1 MQTRTVRA
9 NGYGKLEQ
17 EDPEDRKH
25 REARFLI
32 YRILEQADE
41 ITVVKKGSSRSR
53 IRLRIRKL
61 KVKVGKRLK
70 RMRKT
75 IVSRMSKV
83 LVFKSSVCILLKQI
97 IYGKPMTAAAS
108 AIASAAGHLH
118 APSVSFEDRNA
129 RDWNSSG
136 FHSSV
141 ASRIDSHND

>member
-9 NGYGKLEQ
+9 NGYAKLEQ

-25 REARFLI
+25 REAQFLI
-32 YRILEQADE
+32 YKILEQADE
-41 ITVVKKGSSRSR
+41 VTMVKKGSSRSR

-83 LVFKSSVCILLKQI
+83 LVFESSVCILLKQI
-97 IYGKPMTAAAS
+97 IYGRPTTAATEAS
-108 AIASAAGHLH
+108 HLH
-118 APSVSFEDRNA
+118 APSLLY
-129 RDWNSSG
+129 
-136 FHSSV
+136 
-141 ASRIDSHND
+141 